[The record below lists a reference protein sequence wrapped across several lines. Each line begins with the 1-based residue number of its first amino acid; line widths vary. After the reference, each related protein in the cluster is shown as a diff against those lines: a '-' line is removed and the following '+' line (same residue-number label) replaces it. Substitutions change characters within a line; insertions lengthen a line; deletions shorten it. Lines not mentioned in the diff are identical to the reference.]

1 MNVMGIIFTNDA
13 SLGELTNKRTMAS
26 IPFGGRYR
34 QVDFALSNL
43 ACAGVRHVGI
53 ISRHNYQSLMNHIGN
68 GEEWGLDLE
77 EGGLEFLTPYAQTT
91 VGTYR
96 GKLESLNNAMDF
108 LEYGE
113 EDELVV
119 MIDSAVLS
127 NVDLAAILDAHV
139 ASGKDV
145 TVVTKAGICNG
156 EKKIDLALKLENGE
170 VSDMVVDYAA
180 PAEYLASMDI
190 FVLSKKWLV
199 RSVKEMIARD
209 KFHMDRDLVMG
220 GWNRGLVS
228 VNVYEF
234 DGVAMFNESIE
245 EYFYNSLSLIKK
257 DVRKDVFN
265 GNHPIY
271 TKVRDRVPTYYGE
284 TSEIENCLIADGCIL
299 EGEVEDSVLFRQVT
313 VGKDAEIESCIIMND
328 AVIGEGAELKYAILD
343 KNVTVTPGAKLIGTK
358 KNPIIVKRG
367 ETVGEL
373 QSALPRA
380 HPTPNPAVWAT

>member
-13 SLGELTNKRTMAS
+13 TMGELTNKRTMAS

-43 ACAGVRHVGI
+43 SCAGVRHVGI
-53 ISRHNYQSLMNHIGN
+53 ISRHSYQSLMNHIGD
-68 GEEWGLDLE
+68 GEEWGLELE
-77 EGGLEFLTPYAQTT
+77 EGGLEFLTPYAQST

-96 GKLESLNNAMDF
+96 GKLESLKNAMDF

-127 NVDLAAILDAHV
+127 NVDMNAVLNAHV

-145 TVVTKAGICNG
+145 NVVTKAGICNG

-170 VSDMVVDYAA
+170 VSDMVVDYVA
-180 PAEYLASMDI
+180 PAEYVASMDI
-190 FVLSKKWLV
+190 FVLSKKWLIK
-199 RSVKEMIARD
+199 SVKEMIARD

-228 VNVYEF
+228 INVYEF
-234 DGVAMFNESIE
+234 DGVAMFNESVE

-257 DVRKDVFN
+257 DVRANIFG
-265 GNHPIY
+265 GNHPVY

-284 TSEIENCLIADGCIL
+284 TSEIENCLIADGCML

-313 VGKDAEIESCIIMND
+313 VGKGAEIESCVIFND
-328 AVIGEGAELKYAILD
+328 AVIGEGAELKYVILD

-367 ETVGEL
+367 ETV
-373 QSALPRA
+373 
-380 HPTPNPAVWAT
+380 

>member
-13 SLGELTNKRTMAS
+13 TMGELTNKRTMAS
-26 IPFGGRYR
+26 LPFGGRYR

-43 ACAGVRHVGI
+43 ACAGVRHIGI
-53 ISRHNYQSLMNHIGN
+53 ISRHSYQSLMNHIGD
-68 GEEWGLDLE
+68 GEEWGLELE

-96 GKLESLNNAMDF
+96 GKLESVNNAMDF
-108 LEYGE
+108 LNYGE

-127 NVDLAAILDAHV
+127 NIDLNAVIDAHV

-156 EKKIDLALKLENGE
+156 EKKIDLAIKVEDGE
-170 VSDMVVDYAA
+170 IKDMAVDYVAD
-180 PAEYLASMDI
+180 PHYVASMDI
-190 FVLSKKWLV
+190 FVLSKKFLAA
-199 RSVKEMIARD
+199 SVKYLVARD

-220 GWNRGLVS
+220 GWQHGLVS
-228 VNVYEF
+228 VNTYAFE
-234 DGVAMFNESIE
+234 GVAMFNESVE
-245 EYFYNSLSLIKK
+245 EYFANSMSLLKK
-257 DVRKDVFN
+257 EVRADLI
-265 GNHPIY
+265 GGAHPVY
-271 TKVRDRVPTYYGE
+271 TKVRDRVPTYYAEGCE
-284 TSEIENCLIADGCIL
+284 VENALIADGCIL
-299 EGEVEDSVLFRQVT
+299 KGEVEDSILFREVT
-313 VGKDAEIESCIIMND
+313 VGKGAEIENCIIFND

-367 ETVGEL
+367 ETV
-373 QSALPRA
+373 
-380 HPTPNPAVWAT
+380 